1 VGCLTAFETINT
13 NSTLFSPPYGRGR
26 AAAGVGGNVGN
37 HGVGLW
43 PVGRHRWF
51 FRGLLYGVL
60 ASTSPLHVQHSE
72 ILPSALI
79 QGGLVYSGESRR
91 SFSVSVLLYV
101 HRDRTDRTGRGAQDD
116 HLDYHT
122 APELCEPMQSFFFF
136 FLSPQ
141 WGTADAEI
149 KVSLCRAPELTS
161 VLCLKPGVG

>member
-1 VGCLTAFETINT
+1 MGCLTAFETINT

-26 AAAGVGGNVGN
+26 AAAGGGGNVGN

-101 HRDRTDRTGRGAQDD
+101 HRDRTDYYGRGAQDD
-116 HLDYHT
+116 HLDLHT
-122 APELCEPMQSFFFF
+122 TPELCNFNV
-136 FLSPQ
+136 
-141 WGTADAEI
+141 A
-149 KVSLCRAPELTS
+149 
-161 VLCLKPGVG
+161 

>member
-1 VGCLTAFETINT
+1 M
-13 NSTLFSPPYGRGR
+13 
-26 AAAGVGGNVGN
+26 GN

-101 HRDRTDRTGRGAQDD
+101 HRDRTDYYGPGAQDD
-116 HLDYHT
+116 HLDLHT
-122 APELCEPMQSFFFF
+122 TPELCNFNV
-136 FLSPQ
+136 
-141 WGTADAEI
+141 A
-149 KVSLCRAPELTS
+149 
-161 VLCLKPGVG
+161 